1 MKIEHLHTVDSTNQE
16 LKRRVEACAPN
27 VFAALRADYQS
38 EGRGRRG
45 RTWINTRD
53 ALMMSAAVPI
63 GDVNPESIPLVSF
76 AAALAAHDA
85 IFDGRQA
92 CSSERTGIKWPND
105 VLLDGKKVCGI
116 LTELVRSAD
125 GVIHAVIGI
134 GINVN
139 EDSFPTDLLQ
149 PAVSMKQFFGVETDK
164 GRLADKL
171 LDSLLKRIEQL
182 KKNEDTIIDEF
193 CGSCININRTVIV
206 HPNFEEPFEAYASAV
221 DECGRLIVN
230 KSDGSI
236 QRISSADVSVRW
248 TPE

>member
-1 MKIEHLHTVDSTNQE
+1 M
-16 LKRRVEACAPN
+16 
-27 VFAALRADYQS
+27 
-38 EGRGRRG
+38 
-45 RTWINTRD
+45 
-53 ALMMSAAVPI
+53 
-63 GDVNPESIPLVSF
+63 
-76 AAALAAHDA
+76 
-85 IFDGRQA
+85 
-92 CSSERTGIKWPND
+92 
-105 VLLDGKKVCGI
+105 
-116 LTELVRSAD
+116 
-125 GVIHAVIGI
+125 IGI